1 MHRAFVSP
9 LPQLRALA
17 RAHPAAPKKVL
28 VPRSQIGRAFEDGLA
43 RDEGGWA
50 GLSTLIVRHY
60 AEQIARPRILASG
73 RSELPVGGRSFLAAR
88 LLEALQA
95 RGHLDGL
102 PGPAQLAST
111 VADAL
116 ETLRRAGAAPED
128 LQARAEAPDASAT
141 FRVVAAC
148 YERYLQ
154 ALADDGLYDDAQVFR
169 WAAERVRAG
178 VPSVEQSVVAVSD
191 AVDLPERAYAFLR
204 AVQNACAQFY
214 RLGAP
219 APHDAP
225 PQTAAARFATAA
237 VPSADRADPKPDRPV
252 REERALRL
260 RRAVGAR
267 NEVDAVFR
275 DVLAAD
281 VPLDEVEIA
290 VAGEQPYVS
299 LLAARAQQMDI
310 PLSIGTGRPA
320 AQTRTGAALLAF
332 LEWITEGF
340 APDILIRMLRSGR
353 LRIDRVRDDIAD
365 ATGPVEMEAHDVA
378 TRLAARRY
386 EPGRDGYKRAL
397 AGALHRMDERID
409 DLEARGLA
417 PDHDRTQR
425 RELAFVH
432 RLVQQLLDLVPRR
445 ASIQTMAA
453 RARTFIETFGPVD
466 PPSDEGPEAERTLDE
481 AARNVLWQRVDRL
494 AEVPVGYEAPGP
506 RLARL
511 LRRWLRGQYVRA
523 EHPRPGAAHVVP
535 LESAAYGDRSHLFVV
550 GMDSDTLSTAAVED
564 ALLRDHDRR
573 ALGDVLEGVLPEQR
587 AAPDDAQWRHEQ
599 ALARHTGPL
608 SLYTRVF
615 DVERG
620 EERFPAPLFLQLEE
634 AAGDEAAPPRGFLP
648 PAEARPL
655 SDLEAWLAAYRA
667 RGETADPAPSART
680 ALATHYPWIGQGEAA
695 RAARAADTYTV
706 HDGLLDAGAYPA
718 LDFLGDDYDGPP
730 MSAGRL
736 ETFAATPYLYF
747 LKYVLGVE
755 PLDEPALDDEPW
767 LNALR
772 RGSILHDIF
781 EAFLRR
787 LDELG
792 EPPRPAHEAL
802 LTKILDDRIEEEA
815 SRVAPPSEGVQEAA
829 RRQLLADAQV
839 FLRSEGERARTH
851 TPVHYE
857 VGFGYG
863 AYRRREEDFGAVS
876 LSVDGRTMPLR
887 GRIDRVDRR
896 PDGTLEV
903 WDYKT
908 GRRSSFDEGDPLKDG
923 AQLQWALYA
932 YALEALTGDTV
943 TASGYYFPTT
953 KEMGTRLAF
962 DPAEHRAAVTRHLRR
977 LARLAASGTFPMH
990 PKARYRNAWMYRGYD
1005 RLFPDLAARSRQLQG
1020 KTLPDDRPAPPS
1032 F

>member
-1 MHRAFVSP
+1 M
-9 LPQLRALA
+9 
-17 RAHPAAPKKVL
+17 VL
-28 VPRSQIGRAFEDGLA
+28 VPRSQIGRALEDALA
-43 RDEGGWA
+43 REESGWA
-50 GLSTLIVRHY
+50 GLSTVIVRHY

-73 RSELPVGGRSFLAAR
+73 RTELPVGGRSFLAAR

-95 RGHLDGL
+95 HGHLEGL

-116 ETLRRAGAAPED
+116 ETLRRAGAALQD
-128 LQARAEAPDASAT
+128 VQARAEAPDASAT

-225 PQTAAARFATAA
+225 PQTAAARCATAA
-237 VPSADRADPKPDRPV
+237 VPPADRAASKPDGPTRK
-252 REERALRL
+252 ERDVRL

-267 NEVDAVFR
+267 NEVDALFR

-299 LLAARAQQMDI
+299 LLAARAEQMGL
-310 PLSIGTGRPA
+310 PLSLGTGRPA

-353 LRIDRVRDDIAD
+353 LRIDRVHDDIAD
-365 ATGPVEMEAHDVA
+365 ATGPVEMEAHEAA

-386 EPGRDGYKRAL
+386 EPGRDGYKRAFE
-397 AGALHRMDERID
+397 GALHRLDKRID

-417 PDHDRTQR
+417 PDRDRTQR

-466 PPSDEGPEAERTLDE
+466 PPPEKGPEAERTLDE
-481 AARNVLWQRVDRL
+481 AARGVLWQRVDRL
-494 AEVPVGYEAPGP
+494 AEVPVHYEASGP
-506 RLARL
+506 RLAQL

-523 EHPRPGAAHVVP
+523 EHPRPGTAHVVP

-573 ALGDVLEGVLPEQR
+573 ALGDALEGVLAEQR
-587 AAPDDAQWRHEQ
+587 VAPDDAQWRHEQ
-599 ALARHTGPL
+599 ALARHAGPL

-615 DVERG
+615 DIERG

-634 AAGDEAAPPRGFLP
+634 ATGTQDAPPRSFLP
-648 PAEARPL
+648 TAEAHPL

-667 RGETADPAPSART
+667 RGETADPAPSARA
-680 ALATHYPWIGQGEAA
+680 ALATHYPWIEQGEAA

-706 HDGLLDAGAYPA
+706 HDGLLDAGAYPT

-772 RGSILHDIF
+772 RGSILHDTF
-781 EAFLRR
+781 EAFLRQ
-787 LDELG
+787 LD
-792 EPPRPAHEAL
+792 EPPRPSHEAL
-802 LTKILDDRIEEEA
+802 LTGTLDTRIEEEA
-815 SRVAPPSEGVQEAA
+815 SRVAPPSEGVKEAA

-839 FLRSEGERARTH
+839 FLRSEVERGGTH
-851 TPVHYE
+851 TPLHHE

-863 AYRRREEDFGAVS
+863 AYRRHEGDFGELS
-876 LSVDGRTMPLR
+876 LSVDGRTLPLR

-896 PDGTLEV
+896 PDGTLAV

-932 YALEALTGDTV
+932 YALEALTGETV

-962 DPAEHRAAVTRHLRR
+962 DPAEHRAAVTRHLQR

-1020 KTLPDDRPAPPS
+1020 KTLPDDRPVPPS